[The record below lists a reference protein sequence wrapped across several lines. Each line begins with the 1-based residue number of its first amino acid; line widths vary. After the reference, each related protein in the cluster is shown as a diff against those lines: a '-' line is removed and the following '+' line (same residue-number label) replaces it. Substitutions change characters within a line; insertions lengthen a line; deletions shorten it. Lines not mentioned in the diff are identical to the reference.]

1 MKATAPEVIKQA
13 PAGCIQAVAPAANSA
28 RRMWGIVRLAAIK
41 TSTVLGTGM
50 GLPEGCGRKDQ
61 LLDADGS
68 AMVVHAA
75 ADNYAQ
81 QPGSLP
87 LPRRRRV
94 RSRPDHPVGWDSG
107 DGIAWGGS
115 GGGAELT
122 GRISSAGMSY
132 QGTRGGCNREEVPS
146 EPPSGGVSSPGL

>member
-13 PAGCIQAVAPAANSA
+13 PAGCIQAVAPVANSA

-41 TSTVLGTGM
+41 TSTGLGTEM

-75 ADNYAQ
+75 ADNDANS
-81 QPGSLP
+81 P
-87 LPRRRRV
+87 V
-94 RSRPDHPVGWDSG
+94 RYHSHDADVFGPDPTT
-107 DGIAWGGS
+107 
-115 GGGAELT
+115 L
-122 GRISSAGMSY
+122 SAGIPVT
-132 QGTRGGCNREEVPS
+132 GL
-146 EPPSGGVSSPGL
+146 PGEDQAVALS

>member
-41 TSTVLGTGM
+41 TSTGLGTEM

-75 ADNYAQ
+75 ADNYAN
-81 QPGSLP
+81 
-87 LPRRRRV
+87 
-94 RSRPDHPVGWDSG
+94 SRFATTPTTPTCSVP
-107 DGIAWGGS
+107 
-115 GGGAELT
+115 
-122 GRISSAGMSY
+122 
-132 QGTRGGCNREEVPS
+132 TR
-146 EPPSGGVSSPGL
+146 PPCRLGFR